1 MKKRIA
7 AILLLGCMVMGS
19 VGTPAQVSAAEV
31 AETVTE
37 EETEQTSEE
46 TSVDTAAAES
56 TETAENMRLVGKYES
71 GGAWVKAAADD
82 TRERD
87 RSDRRGDYTSDRFD
101 GS

>member
-46 TSVDTAAAES
+46 TSVDLSLIHISEP
-56 TETAENMRLVGKYES
+56 
-71 GGAWVKAAADD
+71 
-82 TRERD
+82 TRH
-87 RSDRRGDYTSDRFD
+87 
-101 GS
+101 